1 MYLPRSTVH
10 RIFTLTLTGG
20 IALGLLFYALVDVA
34 QQQSNG
40 GPTLRLI
47 VALLFGS
54 IVGLALSIA
63 AWISLRYALS
73 EVRDHAQR
81 ILQADLPP
89 LTDNDPLVAL
99 RQTVTDAIVAV
110 PRSTTLTTL
119 VSRLST
125 VIDHE
130 AMLSAVAEAMSEHLP
145 VHGVVFLL
153 YDAERAVLVPSTA
166 WGVGKANR
174 STVFDINS
182 SAIGRALRER
192 HSVRFSSVQMRE
204 LISTASSQPL
214 TVINWPLWVLQPPIG
229 ALCVM
234 LAGADVRLNDDQQQL
249 LEQIATIFTA
259 YLQTSIYRQWAER
272 DQRRLALFEHIT
284 ERMAEQP
291 NLEQALVQLLRIA
304 AELTES
310 EHGTFLL
317 IDDATSTI
325 RMRVTLSGGDVLP
338 LNLAS
343 IPILKHGLAGWV
355 LRSRRGAIIDDIE
368 RDTRWVP
375 TPGLELM
382 RSALA
387 VPLFHGDHP
396 LGVLTLA
403 DPAPYHYSQHALALV
418 SVLAAYAVTMLVHY
432 RYEGIVEPEQQ
443 AHARQILE
451 KHLDPESMRTL
462 IAQRAKLMQAIQPQ
476 VITVTL
482 VYGCLRSVERLTGL
496 TAQQWYEDVA
506 TSFDSACRLIVY
518 QHQGAYMS
526 LDGIS
531 FSAAFGFPQ
540 PQFDDGVRALQVA
553 QQIQSTVARLR
564 IQWRQQFGVDLPLAI
579 GITTGQ
585 LTVGVVGQAQSATM
599 IWSGT
604 ALREARRLCQLARND
619 EIVVSDTVLKIVPS
633 GRFTLDPLTPV
644 NLHNGTEM
652 APIYRLIG
660 NT

>member
-10 RIFTLTLTGG
+10 RILALTLTGG

-34 QQQSNG
+34 QQQSDI

-47 VALLFGS
+47 GALLFGS
-54 IVGLALSIA
+54 IVGSVLSMA

-81 ILQADLPP
+81 ILQADLPS

-99 RQTVTDAIVAV
+99 RQTVADAISAV
-110 PRSTTLTTL
+110 PRSTTLITL

-125 VIDHE
+125 VTDRE
-130 AMLSAVAEAMSEHLP
+130 AMLTAVAESLSEHLA
-145 VHGVVFLL
+145 VRGAVFLL
-153 YDAERAVLVPSTA
+153 YDVERAVLVPSTA
-166 WGVGKANR
+166 WGVGKVNR
-174 STVFDINS
+174 TTIFDIDG

-192 HSVRFSSVQMRE
+192 RSVRFSSVQMRE
-204 LISTASSQPL
+204 LINTTSPQAL
-214 TVINWPLWVLQPPIG
+214 TVISWPLWVQQTPIG

-234 LAGADVRLNDDQQQL
+234 LAGADVRLNDEQQQL

-259 YLQTSIYRQWAER
+259 YLQTSIYRQRAER
-272 DQRRLALFEHIT
+272 DQRRLALFEHIP

-304 AELTES
+304 AEITES

-387 VPLFHGDHP
+387 VPLFHGDRP

-418 SVLAAYAVTMLVHY
+418 SVLAAYAVTMLVHH

-476 VITVTL
+476 VVTVTL
-482 VYGCLRSVERLTGL
+482 VYGSLRNVERLTGL

-526 LDGIS
+526 LDGRS

-540 PQFDDGVRALQVA
+540 PQFNDGVRALHAA
-553 QQIQSTVARLR
+553 QQIQATVARLR
-564 IQWRQQFGVDLPLAI
+564 IQWRQQFGADLPLTI

-585 LTVGVVGQAQSATM
+585 LMVGVVGRGQSATM

-633 GRFTLDPLTPV
+633 GQFTLDPLTPV
-644 NLHNGTEM
+644 NLNGTEM
-652 APIYRLIG
+652 APLYRLLG